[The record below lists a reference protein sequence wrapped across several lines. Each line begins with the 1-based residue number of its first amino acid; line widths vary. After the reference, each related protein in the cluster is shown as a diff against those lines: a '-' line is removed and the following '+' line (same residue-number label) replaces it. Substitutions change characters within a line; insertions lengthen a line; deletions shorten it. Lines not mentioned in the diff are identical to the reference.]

1 MKKIIPILA
10 ILGIVILILFGI
22 NFVSNIE
29 FNSNKTSK
37 VSLIQD
43 QLIELSEWTS
53 LRYEYHNVIVSRLEQ
68 SINVFGIADLNYAET
83 IKLIEYSA
91 YIKAGVDMSQV
102 EITIDEETKT
112 VTLVVPKS
120 KILDHVEETEKTQV
134 EDLLGNIFSD
144 YPTQLVFDEINKNK
158 QEVEEKKIQDGL
170 LIEADNR
177 MKELLTSFIKSMG
190 YEEVNIEFKD

>member
-1 MKKIIPILA
+1 MRRP
-10 ILGIVILILFGI
+10 
-22 NFVSNIE
+22 
-29 FNSNKTSK
+29 
-37 VSLIQD
+37 
-43 QLIELSEWTS
+43 
-53 LRYEYHNVIVSRLEQ
+53 
-68 SINVFGIADLNYAET
+68 
-83 IKLIEYSA
+83 KLIEYSA
-91 YIKAGVDMSQV
+91 YINAGIDMSKV
-102 EITIDEETKT
+102 EITVNEETKT
-112 VTLVVPKS
+112 VNLLVPRS
-120 KILDHVEETEKTQV
+120 EILDHVVETEKTRV